1 MRIAFASIIAVL
13 ILGTTLLSQT
23 KPTESLSPVDS
34 VRTVS
39 VRDQIAA
46 IEKQQLQLQTQ
57 HAQLEAIKQY
67 LMQVRQDSLRV
78 QP

>member
-1 MRIAFASIIAVL
+1 MRIAFASIIAAL
-13 ILGTTLLSQT
+13 ILGTTVISQT
-23 KPTESLSPVDS
+23 KSADKRSPEDS

-39 VRDQIAA
+39 VRDQITA

-67 LMQVRQDSLRV
+67 LLQVRQDSLRV
-78 QP
+78 KR